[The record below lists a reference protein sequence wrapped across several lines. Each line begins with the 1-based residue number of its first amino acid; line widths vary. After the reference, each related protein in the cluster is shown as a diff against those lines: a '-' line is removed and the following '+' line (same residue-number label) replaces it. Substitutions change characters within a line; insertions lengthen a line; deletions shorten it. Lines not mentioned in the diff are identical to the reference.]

1 MTNVNDD
8 VSQKRT
14 FNKTIRQERFCMVR
28 IRICAKML
36 RFSIS
41 NSFQVAIKLRIANTP
56 KRD

>member
-1 MTNVNDD
+1 MMMYHKREHSIKQFAKKDFAWYEFEFV
-8 VSQKRT
+8 QK
-14 FNKTIRQERFCMVR
+14 
-28 IRICAKML
+28 KMF